1 MDTVEHGRE
10 SDRNSEEILMMQMET
25 WIFWGAVIS
34 AFVTGWFFARLMYK
48 RPAPRDGGYLVKPSA
63 SFSNPD
69 EKTKRE
75 IEKLSSLRNAGAIT
89 DNEYQSMKTKL
100 VNEEAN
106 APASFTFRGD
116 WRAQVEAEIRADRKI
131 NAIKIYR
138 EATNLG
144 LKEAKD
150 IVDEIERNIKLGL
163 PADFPESSPSSF
175 GDSSLSVSDL
185 MSDGDWRAQVEA
197 EIRANRKIN
206 AIKLY
211 RESTNVG
218 LKEAKDAV
226 EEMERSMGSNF

>member
-1 MDTVEHGRE
+1 
-10 SDRNSEEILMMQMET
+10 MMQMAD
-25 WIFWGAVIS
+25 WAFWGAVIS

-48 RPAPRDGGYLVKPSA
+48 RPTPTDSGYLVKPSK
-63 SFSNPD
+63 SFSSPD
-69 EKTKRE
+69 STTARE

-89 DNEYQSMKTKL
+89 DNEYQSMKSRL
-100 VNEEAN
+100 MSEAAN
-106 APASFTFRGD
+106 TPPAKTGD

-138 EATNLG
+138 EATSLG

-163 PADFPESSPSSF
+163 PADFPESSSSSF